1 MYQYACHPPI
11 SQLCPFREEI
21 KLWNYQVSIQKTESA
36 VDILSKK
43 KLKPRELEDTQLEGH
58 ESIAREGHFQEIQKH
73 RVEATT
79 TSHSFCS
86 TNLFDSWKDFL
97 SFFFFSDVLYF
108 LLNYII
114 PHYSFLFF
122 LIWAALSLHCCTQ
135 AFSSCSERGQLLC
148 RLLTVVASLIA
159 EHWL

>member
-1 MYQYACHPPI
+1 MKLSPSSFMYQYACHPPI

-86 TNLFDSWKDFL
+86 TNIVDSWKDFL
-97 SFFFFSDVLYF
+97 SFFFFFRCSLFPSELYYSSLF
-108 LLNYII
+108 F
-114 PHYSFLFF
+114 SFLFDLGCAESSLLHSGF
-122 LIWAALSLHCCTQ
+122 L
-135 AFSSCSERGQLLC
+135 
-148 RLLTVVASLIA
+148 
-159 EHWL
+159 

>member
-86 TNLFDSWKDFL
+86 TNIVDSWKDFL
-97 SFFFFSDVLYF
+97 SFFFFQMFFISFWIILF
-108 LLNYII
+108 LTI
-114 PHYSFLFF
+114 LFN
-122 LIWAALSLHCCTQ
+122 ALEVTANDL
-135 AFSSCSERGQLLC
+135 SCL
-148 RLLTVVASLIA
+148 
-159 EHWL
+159 

>member
-86 TNLFDSWKDFL
+86 TNIVDSWKDFL

-114 PHYSFLFF
+114 PHYFQCFGS
-122 LIWAALSLHCCTQ
+122 HCQ
-135 AFSSCSERGQLLC
+135 
-148 RLLTVVASLIA
+148 
-159 EHWL
+159 